1 MYLIMKRIFMD
12 GDKEDKDDE
21 DDNSDDDDSDCKE
34 DDDIVSIVGSTAL
47 LHCFNWPLCSPS
59 YFLPTAT
66 FTPLKFCLISCAR
79 YS

>member
-1 MYLIMKRIFMD
+1 MD

-21 DDNSDDDDSDCKE
+21 DDNSDSDDKEDDDKDSDCKE

-59 YFLPTAT
+59 YVLPT
-66 FTPLKFCLISCAR
+66 L
-79 YS
+79 

>member
-21 DDNSDDDDSDCKE
+21 DDNSDDDDKEDDDSDDKEDDDKDSDCKE

-59 YFLPTAT
+59 YVLPT
-66 FTPLKFCLISCAR
+66 L
-79 YS
+79 